1 MNITFTNNVGTNQK
15 YSYYNGVAQSS
26 YPGSGVNNPS
36 TAASAQAAPGPLYVL
51 TSIIGNPGFVGRI
64 GLLKMWNTT
73 LSPAQVLDE
82 YNTYKT
88 RYGLS

>member
-1 MNITFTNNVGTNQK
+1 VSANTK

-36 TAASAQAAPGPLYVL
+36 TAASAQSNPGPLYVL

-64 GLLKMWNTT
+64 GLLKMWNVSLT
-73 LSPAQVLDE
+73 SSQVLTE
-82 YNTYKT
+82 YNTYKS
-88 RYGLS
+88 RYGLT